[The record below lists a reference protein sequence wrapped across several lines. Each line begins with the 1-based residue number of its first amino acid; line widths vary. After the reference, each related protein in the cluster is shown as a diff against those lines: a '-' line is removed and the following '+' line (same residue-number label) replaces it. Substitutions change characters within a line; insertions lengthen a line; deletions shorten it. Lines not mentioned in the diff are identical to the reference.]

1 MANYPSTFITALR
14 FTTRHKTFISNLESG
29 KILRRKLWTDPLYVI
44 SGEHRL
50 SAADFATLEN
60 FFRETAQ
67 GMLVDF
73 CLTDPLSRTWTDMYV
88 GTGDG
93 STTVFDLPF
102 KNSSSY
108 TVYNAGV
115 AKTGGGVDYTFGD
128 GTGTDGRDKITW
140 NSAPADGNRISLD
153 ATGNRAWAV
162 IFASDELPWERTH
175 ASQRDSVQVTFLEVR
190 D

>member
-1 MANYPSTFITALR
+1 MANYPSIDFLYPLR
-14 FTTRHKTFISNLESG
+14 FVTRGKTFVSGLESG
-29 KILRRKLWTDPLYVI
+29 RVLRRKLWTDPFYAI
-44 SGEHRL
+44 SGQHNL
-50 SAADFATLEN
+50 SAADLATLEN

-73 CLTDPLSRTWTDMYV
+73 CLADPLSRSWTDVYV

-93 STTVFDLPF
+93 SATVFDLPF
-102 KNSSSY
+102 KNSTSY

-115 AKTGGGVDYTFGD
+115 AKTGGGTDYTFGD
-128 GTGTDGRDKITW
+128 GTGTDGRDKVTW
-140 NSAPADGNRISLD
+140 NSAPTDGNRISFD

-162 IFASDELPWERTH
+162 IFASDELPWER
-175 ASQRDSVQVTFLEVR
+175 SQYDRDTVSVSFVEVR

>member
-1 MANYPSTFITALR
+1 VSNYPSISFLYPLKI
-14 FTTRHKTFISNLESG
+14 TTRAATFVSSLESG
-29 KILRRKLWTDPLYVI
+29 KVLRRKLWTDPFYVI
-44 SGEHRL
+44 SGEHNL
-50 SAADFATLEN
+50 STADMATLEN

-73 CLTDPLSRTWTDMYV
+73 CLADPLSRAWTDVYV

-93 STTVFDLPF
+93 TTTVFDLPF
-102 KNSSSY
+102 KNATSR
-108 TVYNAGV
+108 TVYNAAV
-115 AKTGGGVDYTFGD
+115 AKTGGGTDYTFGD

-140 NSAPADGNRISLD
+140 NSAPTTGNRLSLD

-162 IFASDELPWERTH
+162 IFASDDLPWER
-175 ASQRDSVQVTFLEVR
+175 SQYGRDTVRVTFLEVR